1 MQRWSDV
8 WAFSAAF
15 SEASFAIVSS
25 ARLRQSDCLVLFVA
39 MPGEYVIFSGWQL
52 QFTFFRFLL
61 QKAEIALF
69 CQHDY

>member
-8 WAFSAAF
+8 WAFSVAS
-15 SEASFAIVSS
+15 SEAIRAVVSS
-25 ARLRQSDCLVLFVA
+25 ARLRQSDCLVLFVVT
-39 MPGEYVIFSGWQL
+39 PEDCVNFSGAQ
-52 QFTFFRFLL
+52 QGIAFFGFSL